1 MEPEFN
7 NTDFYILPQNNGVF
21 RIISNPIN
29 LEELSIVLIA
39 RDQKTYHIPKM
50 YANGSVSAPARIL
63 REPESGKYL
72 LILPNSIFDNTST
85 FGSRYDAHTLFSRIV
100 FEGDPVYQVSYNM
113 YTNGRI
119 KRIMSIP
126 TGGFRHMYHKVQRK
140 TRRARKHRRR
150 STRRKH

>member
-7 NTDFYILPQNNGVF
+7 NANFYILPENDGVF
-21 RIISNPIN
+21 RIISDPTN

-39 RDQKTYHIPKM
+39 RDQKTYHIP
-50 YANGSVSAPARIL
+50 NARIL
-63 REPESGKYL
+63 REPESGEYL

-85 FGSRYDAHTLFSRIV
+85 FGSPYDAHTLFSRIV

-119 KRIMSIP
+119 KRIKSIP
-126 TGGFRHMYHKVQRK
+126 TGGFRHTYHKVQRK

>member
-7 NTDFYILPQNNGVF
+7 NADFYILPENDGVF
-21 RIISNPIN
+21 RIISYPIN

-39 RDQKTYHIPKM
+39 RDQKTYHIP
-50 YANGSVSAPARIL
+50 NARIL

-72 LILPNSIFDNTST
+72 LILPNNIFDNTST
-85 FGSRYDAHTLFSRIV
+85 FGSPYDAHTLFSRIV

-119 KRIMSIP
+119 KRIKSIP
-126 TGGFRHMYHKVQRK
+126 TGGFRHTYHKVQRK

-150 STRRKH
+150 STHRKH